1 MAGRHEIHFLSLYH
15 GFTASS
21 LLHLISD
28 SAGIYRNHLLGH
40 EKIHMFGPT
49 KLYDLKEALPNK
61 TLERLKDHFY
71 LSFASGWI
79 VWSPEK
85 ETFLF
90 RTDADLKLNLPP
102 SVELGP
108 DIGSILDNYHSPEAE
123 LSGAVRAAFDS
134 MAKRLGE
141 RKDEPPRARTGGP
154 GFRREGELGSRRSG
168 EAEDLQPRPGALGGT
183 MDQSL
188 SQYLIVGLGGFGSSV
203 IERVKALPIER
214 NIVYHQLEVEG
225 GKPVAE
231 SYLPYRERLLGVL
244 NRESSTSPIPL

>member
-1 MAGRHEIHFLSLYH
+1 LSLYH

-79 VWSPEK
+79 VWSPQE
-85 ETFLF
+85 ELFLF
-90 RTDADLKLNLPP
+90 RSDADLKLNLPP
-102 SVELGP
+102 SVKLGS

-123 LSGAVRAAFDS
+123 LSGSVRTAFDS
-134 MAKRLGE
+134 MAKRL
-141 RKDEPPRARTGGP
+141 
-154 GFRREGELGSRRSG
+154 
-168 EAEDLQPRPGALGGT
+168 
-183 MDQSL
+183 
-188 SQYLIVGLGGFGSSV
+188 
-203 IERVKALPIER
+203 
-214 NIVYHQLEVEG
+214 
-225 GKPVAE
+225 AE
-231 SYLPYRERLLGVL
+231 SKDAPRDLGREVL
-244 NRESSTSPIPL
+244 AFVEKESSALDDQEKRRIFNLGQALSEGRWFSL

>member
-1 MAGRHEIHFLSLYH
+1 
-15 GFTASS
+15 
-21 LLHLISD
+21 
-28 SAGIYRNHLLGH
+28 
-40 EKIHMFGPT
+40 MFGPT

-123 LSGAVRAAFDS
+123 LSGAVRAAFDA
-134 MAKRLGE
+134 MASRLGE
-141 RKDEPPRARTGGP
+141 RKESAR
-154 GFRREGELGSRRSG
+154 ELGR
-168 EAEDLQPRPGALGGT
+168 
-183 MDQSL
+183 
-188 SQYLIVGLGGFGSSV
+188 
-203 IERVKALPIER
+203 
-214 NIVYHQLEVEG
+214 EVLAFVE
-225 GKPVAE
+225 K
-231 SYLPYRERLLGVL
+231 
-244 NRESSTSPIPL
+244 ESSALDDQEKRRIFNLGQTLSEGRWISL